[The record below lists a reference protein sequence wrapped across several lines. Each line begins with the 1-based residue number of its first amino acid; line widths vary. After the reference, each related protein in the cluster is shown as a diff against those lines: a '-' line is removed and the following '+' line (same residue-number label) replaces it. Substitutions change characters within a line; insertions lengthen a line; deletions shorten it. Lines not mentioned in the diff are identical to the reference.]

1 MPDNKII
8 VRRLPPSMKEDDFLH
23 QVSPLPEHD
32 YFCYFDASSSL
43 GPHAY
48 SRAYIN
54 FVNSSDMDS
63 FRQRFDNHVFLNKDG
78 REYPA
83 VVENSLWHK
92 SPRSGPFYIDSN
104 SEGPEHNKSASAIE
118 QDEDFIEFL
127 ERLKIRKKGP
137 QNSPIQTLEANLD
150 ELTNQAGP
158 SSSKEGRD
166 NMKVI
171 TPLIGYVNQK
181 RMSQK
186 NQKKTN

>member
-8 VRRLPPSMKEDDFLH
+8 VRRLPPSMKEDDFLR

-32 YFCYFDASSSL
+32 YFCYFDANPSL
-43 GPHAY
+43 GQHAY

-54 FVNSSDMDS
+54 FVNTTDMDS

-83 VVENSLWHK
+83 VVESSLWHK
-92 SPRSGPFYIDSN
+92 GPKSGPFFINNDTEGFDQNRST
-104 SEGPEHNKSASAIE
+104 SEIE
-118 QDEDFIEFL
+118 KDEDFIEFL

-137 QNSPIQTLEANLD
+137 QNSPIQTIEANLD

-158 SSSKEGRD
+158 SCSKEGRD
-166 NMKVI
+166 NTKVI

-181 RMSQK
+181 RMSK
-186 NQKKTN
+186 NQKKTR